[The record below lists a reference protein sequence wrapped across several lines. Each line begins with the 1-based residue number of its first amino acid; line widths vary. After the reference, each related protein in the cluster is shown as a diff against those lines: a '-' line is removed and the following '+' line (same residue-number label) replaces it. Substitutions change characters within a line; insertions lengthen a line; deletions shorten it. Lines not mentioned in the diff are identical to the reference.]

1 VKRKCAEFVGE
12 LGIYTVIG
20 FNETMGK
27 FSSQIQPITQIYIG
41 LHIDFKNL
49 MKYEDGHKCKQM

>member
-49 MKYEDGHKCKQM
+49 MKYEDGH